1 MTTAPSTPVSA
12 VIITYNEERNLLPAI
27 ESVSFCSEV
36 VVIDSGSTDRTR
48 EIAAGAGAR
57 VIVNAPWPGF
67 SVQRNFAIDAAA
79 HDWILAVDADERISA
94 PLRDE
99 IEAERARG
107 FQYDAYRMPRVAHYL
122 DRWIRATDWYPDLQ
136 IRLFHRRRARWGG
149 SLIHESVQAQGPVG
163 RLRSPMEHYP
173 YADISEHIRK
183 IDSYT
188 TLWAKD
194 AFANGK
200 RTNVADLLAAPS
212 WTFFRN
218 YVVRGGF
225 LLGQPGL
232 TISILNSFYVFLK
245 RAKLAELAR
254 TGHDPARPQP

>member
-1 MTTAPSTPVSA
+1 MSAEPRTPVSA
-12 VIITYNEERNLLPAI
+12 VIITYNEERKLLPAI

-48 EIAAGAGAR
+48 EIAQEAGAR

-67 SVQRNFAIDAAA
+67 SAQRNFAIDAAQ
-79 HDWILAVDADERISA
+79 HDWILAVDADERIA
-94 PLRDE
+94 PPLRDE

-107 FQYDAYRMPRVAHYL
+107 FRYDAYRIPRVAHYL
-122 DRWIRATDWYPDLQ
+122 GRWIRGTDWYPDLQ

-149 SLIHESVQAQGPVG
+149 SLIHESVQAPGPVG
-163 RLRSPMEHYP
+163 RLQAAMEHYP

-194 AFANGK
+194 AFANGR
-200 RTNVADLLAAPS
+200 RTNVLDLLAAPS

-218 YVVRGGF
+218 YVVRGGLF
-225 LLGQPGL
+225 LGQTGL

-245 RAKLAELAR
+245 RAKLAERRRGRDGAA
-254 TGHDPARPQP
+254 G